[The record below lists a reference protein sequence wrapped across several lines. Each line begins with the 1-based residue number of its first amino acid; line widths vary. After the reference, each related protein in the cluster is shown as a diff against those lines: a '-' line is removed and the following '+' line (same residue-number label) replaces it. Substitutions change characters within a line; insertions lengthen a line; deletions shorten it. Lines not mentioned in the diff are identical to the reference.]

1 MTAAPLPFLDL
12 DRPRATLAAALGIA
26 AAVIVAT
33 AWGFELIGG
42 FVPCKLCLMQRDPY
56 YLAMPIAALAFGVE
70 ALRGPAWVT
79 RLLLLVLL
87 GLFAWGGAVGAY
99 QAGAE
104 WGWWPGPSDCG
115 ATRGAQIPTS
125 AGDLLG
131 SLGKVK
137 IVDCSKPQIRI
148 LGLSFAGWNVL
159 TSAGLVVV
167 ALAATLFPDRAE
179 PR

>member
-1 MTAAPLPFLDL
+1 MTPTALTSAAL
-12 DRPRATLAAALGIA
+12 DRPRAAVAAMLAVA
-26 AAVIVAT
+26 AAVVVAS

-42 FVPCKLCLMQRDPY
+42 FVPCKLCLMQREPY
-56 YLAMPIAALAFGVE
+56 YLAMPLAVMAFGVE
-70 ALRGPAWVT
+70 IVGGPKMLT
-79 RLLLLVLL
+79 RLILLALAL
-87 GLFAWGGAVGAY
+87 LFAWGGAVGAY

-115 ATRGAQIPTS
+115 ATRGATIPTS

-131 SLGKVK
+131 AMGKVK

-159 TSAGLVVV
+159 TSAGLVL
-167 ALAATLFPDRAE
+167 ATLAATVLPDRS
-179 PR
+179 RDR